1 MQLVLVSLAGSLAAL
16 FLWGVVSPRSQ
27 WYALVGWTRASPRE
41 TEPGSGAY
49 AVGRVL
55 SLIGFTALL
64 VIGVNFALGTIKFA
78 PGGPTRSP
86 SVAEVVWGQPR
97 PYVVDR
103 VFAPLGAP
111 PEGLVQQ
118 AVTGYQNVDG
128 IANTPAYLF
137 STGKI
142 RTAGLATQPGF
153 IGVEPLPNA
162 VALDTAD
169 LVVHVLG
176 DDRCIPQQV
185 TIIPVEGAVQVGV
198 FFGQPNPTDGS
209 NAANVADCDPDPPV
223 ARSRAYLIPV
233 DLDQPLGERMLQSL
247 DGTEIPDVRVPGG
260 G

>member
-1 MQLVLVSLAGSLAAL
+1 MQLVLVSFVGFLAAL

-27 WYALVGWTRASPRE
+27 WYVLVGWTRSNPRV
-41 TEPGSGAY
+41 TEPGVGAY
-49 AVGRVL
+49 VIGRFV

-64 VIGVNFALGTIKFA
+64 VIGVSLALGTIKFA

-97 PYVVDR
+97 SYVVDR
-103 VFAPLGAP
+103 VFAPLRAA

-128 IANTPAYLF
+128 IGKTPAYLF
-137 STGKI
+137 DTGKI
-142 RTAGLATQPGF
+142 RTKGLATLPGF
-153 IGVEPLPNA
+153 IGVVPLPNA

-185 TIIPVEGAVQVGV
+185 TVIPIEGAVQVGV

-209 NAANVADCDPDPPV
+209 NAANVPNCDPDPPV
-223 ARSRAYLIPV
+223 TRSRAYLIPI
-233 DLDQPLGERMLQSL
+233 DLDAPLGDRVLQSL
-247 DGTEIPDVRVPGG
+247 DGTEIPPVRVPGG